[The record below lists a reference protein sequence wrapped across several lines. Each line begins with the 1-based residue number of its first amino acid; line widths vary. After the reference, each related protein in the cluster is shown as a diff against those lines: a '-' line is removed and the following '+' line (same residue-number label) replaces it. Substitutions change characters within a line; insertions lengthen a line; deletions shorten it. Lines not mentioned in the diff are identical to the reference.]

1 MKITNFF
8 KHLHTVNKHRFYV
21 FKLSLKA
28 GIPIRGLLHDLSKY
42 SPVEFWEGVKY
53 YNGKKSPISVCVQ
66 ENGYSKAWL
75 HHKGKNKH
83 HFEYWIDFATEEK
96 AAIIPYK
103 YAVEMICDTLAASI
117 VYNGKD
123 WKKDTQLNYYNK
135 RTDKEF
141 INPKIQKF
149 LLTVYEQIAK
159 DGIDKVV
166 TSKNLK
172 EIYNS
177 SINN

>member
-1 MKITNFF
+1 
-8 KHLHTVNKHRFYV
+8 
-21 FKLSLKA
+21 
-28 GIPIRGLLHDLSKY
+28 
-42 SPVEFWEGVKY
+42 
-53 YNGKKSPISVCVQ
+53 
-66 ENGYSKAWL
+66 
-75 HHKGKNKH
+75 
-83 HFEYWIDFATEEK
+83 
-96 AAIIPYK
+96 
-103 YAVEMICDTLAASI
+103 MICDTLAASI
-117 VYNGKD
+117 VYNGKE